1 MLKKDDFAND
11 EDDEKNP
18 EKLPIIIS
26 ATSSTTL

>member
-11 EDDEKNP
+11 EDDEKP
-18 EKLPIIIS
+18 EKLPTIIS